1 MKPPSSWTP
10 EEAKEVEDYLAESPD
25 DKQAAQQYALYKMK
39 QDERASYDKST
50 SFKPDHNPMGLA
62 GLKMLLPEGLGG
74 SSRTFYEP
82 TRDEF
87 KAAVKLA
94 EGEDPE
100 QAYQDFKDAKW
111 TEAVNHARQM
121 GLPIVRAGATQG
133 EHESAAAG
141 VEQGGR
147 DMMKHR
153 LSENLAKPALGIL
166 SKGLSG
172 YTIPKG
178 NEAVAGGLEAA
189 GAPGAAKYL
198 RDAEESAGP
207 LGTAAEVVGSML
219 PGSLLGKA
227 AGAIRGALGPAK
239 GVLGELA
246 KGAAAGAGTGAL
258 AGATGDVAHAAGKAL
273 SSPEMSDQEAFASA
287 APSGGDIAKDM
298 LADMAL
304 KTPGRMAV
312 GGILGLLPAGG
323 ASLRAAN
330 RDLAGNAGQREF
342 AAIEA
347 AGGTGLKTPPGVA
360 AVKPG
365 LYEHPTDLIIEQAAP
380 KIAKAVLARVKP
392 PTPVSDTM
400 NVSAR
405 DLMPTLKDPEE
416 LVNTATGLDP
426 ITHRGTAWAHS
437 ERQPGP
443 PPSGLDAEPIQD
455 TLRDSPPTVK
465 EPVTPV
471 QPPKNSATAFSKT
484 LPSGEKPPAADT
496 RSDMNKQ
503 LDEVSRLLKDAGV
516 KTFDMDPNNPEL
528 LQEIRQ
534 ALHKAHFGEGSTEHN
549 RALQALAGNDQ
560 EAVKA
565 LRDVLAAKAVAKG
578 ATEGGV
584 PGVPINPLRWPGAIA
599 SAASKNRY
607 RMDPVAG
614 FLAGRAG
621 IAGEAN
627 KAADPLTQALIDLQT
642 RSSHP

>member
-10 EEAKEVEDYLAESPD
+10 DEAKEVEDYLRETPD
-25 DKQAAQQYALYKMK
+25 DTDAALKYAQYKMK

-50 SFKPDHNPMGLA
+50 SFKPEHNPGGVA
-62 GLKMLLPEGLGG
+62 GLRMLLPAGLGG
-74 SSRTFYEP
+74 SQRTFVEP
-82 TRDEF
+82 SKQEF
-87 KAAVKLA
+87 ESTVKLA
-94 EGEDPE
+94 EGEDPA
-100 QAYQDFKDAKW
+100 QAYQDFKDQKW

-121 GLPIVRAGATQG
+121 GLPIVRGGMTQEG
-133 EHESAAAG
+133 RHEAEVSARHAIVEHPGKS
-141 VEQGGR
+141 
-147 DMMKHR
+147 
-153 LSENLAKPALGIL
+153 LLGITA
-166 SKGLSG
+166 KGLTG
-172 YTIPKG
+172 YTLPG
-178 NEAVAGGLEAA
+178 ADELAAGGLEAA

-198 RDAEESAGP
+198 REAEDMVGP
-207 LGTAAEVVGSML
+207 LGTAAEVGGALL
-219 PGSLLGKA
+219 PGSLVGKA
-227 AGAIRGALGPAK
+227 AGALRGALGPAK

-246 KGAAAGAGTGAL
+246 KGAVAGAGTGAL
-258 AGATGDVAHAAGKAL
+258 AGATGDVTHAAGKAL
-273 SSPEMSDQEAFASA
+273 SAPEMSDQEAFASA
-287 APSGGDIAKDM
+287 APPKSSIAKDM
-298 LADMAL
+298 LADMAM
-304 KTPGRMAV
+304 KTPGRLAI

-323 ASLRAAN
+323 AALRAAN

-347 AGGTGLKTPPGVA
+347 AGGTGLKTPPGVK

-392 PTPVSDTM
+392 PTPVADTM
-400 NVSAR
+400 NVSAK
-405 DLMPTLKDPEE
+405 DLMPELKDPEE
-416 LVNTATGLDP
+416 LVNTVTGLEP

-437 ERQPGP
+437 ERSPGP
-443 PPSGLDAEPIQD
+443 PPSGAEPLAPED
-455 TLRDSPPTVK
+455 TLRESPATAK

-471 QPPKNSATAFSKT
+471 QPPKHSATAFSKT
-484 LPSGEKPPAADT
+484 LPSGETPPSIAAA

-503 LDEVSRLLKDAGV
+503 LDEVSRLLKGAGI

-565 LRDVLAAKAVAKG
+565 LADVLAAKAVAKG
-578 ATEGGV
+578 AVEGGV
-584 PGVPINPLRWPGAIA
+584 PGVPINPLRWPGAVA

-614 FLAGRAG
+614 LLAGRAG
-621 IAGEAN
+621 LSGEAN
-627 KAADPLTQALIDLQT
+627 KVADPLTQALIDLQT